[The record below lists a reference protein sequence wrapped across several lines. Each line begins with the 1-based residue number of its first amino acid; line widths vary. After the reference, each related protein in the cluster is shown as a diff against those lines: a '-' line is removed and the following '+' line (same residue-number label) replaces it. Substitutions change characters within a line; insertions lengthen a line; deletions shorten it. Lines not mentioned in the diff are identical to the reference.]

1 MKRLIVIE
9 SNTNQVVSLNKLI
22 NQIGRYLYN
31 HIDGALSYKTSTNH
45 ATVEMMILYQRK
57 LEDRTGNQDEDDMHE
72 MHLELDLT
80 TYSDKIRLNIIRLDE
95 SEKTLGSYTIRV
107 DQPIDYTEV
116 QNQVMSKVR
125 KSLIKEYNMF
135 EFIF

>member
-9 SNTNQVVSLNKLI
+9 CNTTQVVSLNKLI
-22 NQIGRYLYN
+22 NQIGKYLYN
-31 HIDGALSYKTSTNH
+31 HIDGALSYKTSANH

-57 LEDRTGNQDEDDMHE
+57 LEDRTENQNEDDMHE

-80 TYSDKIRLNIIRLDE
+80 TYSDKIRLNIIRLDK

>member
-9 SNTNQVVSLNKLI
+9 SNINRNVPLNTLI
-22 NQIGRYLYN
+22 NQIGKYLYN
-31 HIDGALSYKTSTNH
+31 HIDGAINYKTSANH
-45 ATVEMMILYQRK
+45 AIVEIMLLYQRK
-57 LEDRTGNQDEDDMHE
+57 PEDKTGDLHEDDMHE
-72 MHLELDLT
+72 MHMELDLT

-95 SEKTLGSYTIRV
+95 NEKTLGSYTIRV
-107 DQPIDYTEV
+107 EQPIDYIEI
-116 QNQVMSKVR
+116 QNQVIAKVR

>member
-9 SNTNQVVSLNKLI
+9 CNTNQVVPLNKLI

-31 HIDGALSYKTSTNH
+31 HIDGALSYKTSANH
-45 ATVEMMILYQRK
+45 STIEMMVLYQRK
-57 LEDRTGNQDEDDMHE
+57 PEDRIGDAKEDDMHE

-95 SEKTLGSYTIRV
+95 NEKTLGSYTIRIEQPV
-107 DQPIDYTEV
+107 DYAEV

-125 KSLIKEYNMF
+125 KSLIKEYGMF

>member
-9 SNTNQVVSLNKLI
+9 CNTTQVVPLNKLI
-22 NQIGRYLYN
+22 NQIGKYLYN
-31 HIDGALSYKTSTNH
+31 HIDGALSYKTSANH
-45 ATVEMMILYQRK
+45 AIVEIMLLYQRK
-57 LEDRTGNQDEDDMHE
+57 PEDKTGDLHEDDMHE
-72 MHLELDLT
+72 MHIELNLT

-95 SEKTLGSYTIRV
+95 TEKTLGSYTIRV